1 MYKYKI
7 RRHILCSE
15 VYIKL
20 YLDVVRCIFI
30 IWLSAIKTQKNNAV
44 FFYTWN
50 MCVWWKGGVWTLEG
64 GGQGGSFRKS
74 YELSLKWV
82 YHKFEHLPTSKP
94 TLLKCHICNL
104 FQLDNRKSV
113 LTIDIFVFI
122 QPEVIAQVI
131 TATWKDPQNLPK
143 DAQKFPLSFL

>member
-7 RRHILCSE
+7 ERHILCSE

-94 TLLKCHICNL
+94 TLLKCHICKECAHHWHFCLYTTWSYSSSYNGNL
-104 FQLDNRKSV
+104 KRSSKF
-113 LTIDIFVFI
+113 
-122 QPEVIAQVI
+122 AQRC
-131 TATWKDPQNLPK
+131 PK
-143 DAQKFPLSFL
+143 VSPKFPLICP